1 MTLPLAPAGISRRTL
16 LAALATAGLTTAGLP
31 FLTGCGSTTRHTE
44 SVTAPSHSSNSATP
58 VRHAY
63 GTDPAQYGELYLPT
77 APRKPGTVV
86 ILHGGF
92 WRSMY
97 GAELGAPLAADLARR
112 GYVVWNLEYRRVGS
126 GGGWPNTLADVAGG
140 IDHLATLKVTGGD
153 VDLAHIDL
161 TSVVAIGHSA
171 GGHLA
176 TWAAGRPKL
185 PAAAPGSRPV
195 VALTAVVAQAGV
207 LDLERAAREEVGGTA
222 VPDLLGGS
230 FHQFPRR
237 YAEAS
242 PQAQLPIQVPVR
254 CVHSPDDQTVPF
266 DQSVEYVKAAKAVG
280 DDAELLQV
288 PGDHFALIDT
298 GSEAWA
304 AVVELLPKLMQ
315 VRAAGEPR

>member
-1 MTLPLAPAGISRRTL
+1 MTLPPSPAGISRRTL
-16 LAALATAGLTTAGLP
+16 LTALATAGLTTAGLP
-31 FLTGCGSTTRHTE
+31 FLTGCGSATRHTE
-44 SVTAPSHSSNSATP
+44 PVTTPPHSTDGADP

-77 APRKPGTVV
+77 GQRKPGTVV

-97 GAELGAPLAADLARR
+97 GAELGAPLAADLVRR
-112 GYVVWNLEYRRVGS
+112 GYVVWNLEYRRVGA
-126 GGGWPNTLADVAGG
+126 GGGWPNTLADVAAG
-140 IDHLATLKVTGGD
+140 IDSLAALKAGN
-153 VDLAHIDL
+153 DLARIDL

-185 PAAAPGSRPV
+185 PGSAPGARPV

-230 FHQFPRR
+230 FHQFPER

-242 PQAQLPIQVPVR
+242 PQAQLPIRVPVR
-254 CVHSPDDQTVPF
+254 CVHSPDDQNVPF
-266 DQSVEYVKAAKAVG
+266 DQSVEYVKAAEAAG
-280 DDAELLQV
+280 DDAQLLKV

-304 AVVELLPKLMQ
+304 AVVSLLPDLMQ
-315 VRAAGEPR
+315 ARAAATKPR